1 MAGFFSI
8 DDQYTAK
15 NPKAYVR
22 YLARQY
28 GTGSLCPTNLN
39 VAALADQWMD
49 WQCSTFESGFFM
61 IFMKKIRLPAE
72 KSSQPLALTIKD

>member
-49 WQCSTFESGFFM
+49 FESRFFM
-61 IFMKKIRLPAE
+61 IFMKKIRIPAE